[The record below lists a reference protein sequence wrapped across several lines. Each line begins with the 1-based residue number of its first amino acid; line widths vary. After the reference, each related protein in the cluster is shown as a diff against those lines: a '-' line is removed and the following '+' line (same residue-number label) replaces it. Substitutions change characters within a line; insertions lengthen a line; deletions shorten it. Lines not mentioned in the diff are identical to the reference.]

1 MIKKIPF
8 MDLRISNTFEKE
20 MLLNSFQRLMNHG
33 QYIMGQEVDNFEKK
47 FATYCNRKYCIGV
60 SSGTDAI
67 FIALKSLGI
76 GPGDEVI
83 TTSLSWIATAN
94 AISMTGAEPVFCDI
108 TDDLNINVDSLKNMI
123 SERTKA
129 ILPVHYT
136 GRPCNID
143 GISEISKMCK
153 IPVVYDAAQ
162 SFGSTYNKQPIGMYG
177 DIACFSMNPMKTLGA
192 LGEAGCILT
201 DDEEFYKYMKVSRYH
216 GTINKE
222 FCLIKG
228 LNGRIDSLQAAFLVD
243 RLELLNDKIEKI
255 KSICNHYNHLLKNIV
270 SIPESDT
277 SNSAS
282 CYYSY
287 TVQVDNRDSLAK
299 YLLKYGVE
307 TKVQHPILM
316 CDQKPYLECRSDNVD
331 NARRIVNKILCL
343 PANEKITKSEVK
355 YISTLITKFKNKKKY
370 R

>member
-1 MIKKIPF
+1 
-8 MDLRISNTFEKE
+8 MDLRIINTSEKEILSNT
-20 MLLNSFQRLMNHG
+20 FQRLMNHG

-47 FATYCNRKYCIGV
+47 FATHCNRKYCIGV

-76 GPGDEVI
+76 GLGDEVL

-94 AISMTGAEPVFCDI
+94 AIAMTGANPVFCDI
-108 TDDLNINVDSLKNMI
+108 DDDLNINVDSLKKMI

-136 GRPCNID
+136 GRACNID
-143 GISEISKMCK
+143 SIHEISKKYK

-162 SFGSTYNKQPIGMYG
+162 SFGSTYNKKPIGMYG
-177 DIACFSMNPMKTLGA
+177 DLACFSMNPMKTLGA
-192 LGEAGCILT
+192 LGEAGCIFT
-201 DDEEFYKYMKVSRYH
+201 DNKALYEYMKIFRYN

-222 FCLIKG
+222 FCVLKG
-228 LNGRIDSLQAAFLVD
+228 LNGRIDSLQAALLVD

-270 SIPESDT
+270 SIPKLDT
-277 SNSAS
+277 SNSTS

-287 TVQVDNRDSLAK
+287 TVQVDNREGLSR
-299 YLLKYGVE
+299 YLLKYGIE

-316 CDQKPYLECRSDNVD
+316 CDQKPYLKSRSDNVT
-331 NARRIVNKILCL
+331 NARRIVNRILCL